1 MGDPQRFSAAAD
13 SECLAELFRLG
24 KFQAGQHF
32 VNHQLAAN
40 TIPAFRGSDDRK
52 RTVLLMLSRVAASIP
67 SDDKK
72 GPRPPPLSLELSHIL
87 DAAHPDV
94 FRVSKGQF

>member
-1 MGDPQRFSAAAD
+1 
-13 SECLAELFRLG
+13 
-24 KFQAGQHF
+24 
-32 VNHQLAAN
+32 
-40 TIPAFRGSDDRK
+40 
-52 RTVLLMLSRVAASIP
+52 MLSRVAASIP